1 MRSRTASPLAS
12 FVVSALTA
20 GALLAPPSQGTAYAA
35 TSTPSG
41 GPSGGSSA
49 AASSTPAI
57 STPDSTAR
65 AGSRVRSVLLISVD
79 GLTPASVA
87 TLGRKRTPHLH
98 RLMARGTSTRNARTA
113 VELTTTLP
121 NHTGMLTGRRID
133 AETGGHGVRWNDDRR
148 EPATV
153 HQAAGHRVA
162 SLFTRVDSAGRR
174 TALFAGKTKF
184 TLHRRSWGKSIDR
197 FRVRTDDGRLAKDVT
212 TDLRRK
218 KRALRFWH
226 IATPDRAGHAH
237 GFSSKAYLRAVQ
249 RTDRMIGRA
258 VRTLRT
264 TPRLRGKVA
273 IVLTSDHGS
282 AGGKGHGDADRLG
295 NQKIFFIAQGP
306 GIAAGADFYRINPD
320 TVANPGRQQ
329 PAYDADLPP
338 VRNGDAANFVLD
350 LLGLPPVP
358 GSEFN
363 KDQHLKWVRP

>member
-1 MRSRTASPLAS
+1 MRTRTASP
-12 FVVSALTA
+12 SALLVASALAA
-20 GALLAPPSQGTAYAA
+20 GLLLAPPSQGAA
-35 TSTPSG
+35 TAATASSSTST
-41 GPSGGSSA
+41 SESA
-49 AASSTPAI
+49 ARP
-57 STPDSTAR
+57 
-65 AGSRVRSVLLISVD
+65 GSRVRSVLLISVD

-87 TLGRKRTPHLH
+87 KLGRQRTPHLH

-121 NHTGMLTGRRID
+121 NHTSMLTGRRID
-133 AETGGHGVRWNDDRR
+133 AEAGGHGVRWNDDRR
-148 EPATV
+148 TPPTV
-153 HQAAGHRVA
+153 HKAAGHRVA
-162 SLFTRVDSAGRR
+162 SLFTRIDSAGRR

-184 TLHRRSWGKSIDR
+184 TLHRRSWGTSIDR

-249 RTDRMIGRA
+249 RTDRLIGKA
-258 VRTLRT
+258 VRTIRT

-306 GIAAGADFYRINPD
+306 GVAAGADFYRINPD
-320 TVANPGRQQ
+320 TVADPGREQ

-350 LLGLPPVP
+350 LLGLPSVP

-363 KDQHLKWVRP
+363 QDQHLTWVRP